1 MELTHAFPYTLNH
14 LCITYDVSTVYISV
28 LCHLGYCVF
37 LPMQLYLLS
46 ILDLLTVENTDVEF
60 TES

>member
-1 MELTHAFPYTLNH
+1 MELAHGFPYTLNH
-14 LCITYDVSTVYISV
+14 LCITYDVSTVYISA

-37 LPMQLYLLS
+37 LPMQLYLPS
-46 ILDLLTVENTDVEF
+46 ILDLLMVENTDVEF